1 MGFTTTGLTN
11 TGQTTHYQVQYDDA
25 LDPAVG
31 KAVGNA
37 LVAGCESDFGVMTGW
52 FNGQSSPF
60 TSTRMTV
67 NIQAGN
73 TASGGTGAN
82 WNNRG
87 GPITLIPG
95 IPAATPGASWS
106 QWLVRY

>member
-37 LVAGCESDFGVMTGW
+37 LVAGM
-52 FNGQSSPF
+52 
-60 TSTRMTV
+60 
-67 NIQAGN
+67 
-73 TASGGTGAN
+73 
-82 WNNRG
+82 
-87 GPITLIPG
+87 
-95 IPAATPGASWS
+95 
-106 QWLVRY
+106 